1 MVVDGS
7 ALATAISAEH
17 TERMGVLAVVG
28 AVVLL
33 LVIGLFV
40 GVPWFFN
47 RLSPTVDGRRRARS
61 DDYFLADQC
70 STGLI
75 SRYRRLNRRLPADP
89 RCKFCLVPF
98 GGVGRVL
105 RIRPS
110 RKNPN
115 FCMGCFEMAPIGGT
129 DMEVGV
135 LFADLRG
142 FTSWC
147 EHQPPSAV
155 ERALNRFYAVTTA
168 VITESDG
175 LVDKLVGDE
184 VMGLFLTAFPSLG
197 ERTCDVMVVAAEEI
211 VRRLHASADERLP
224 VGIGLNFGMARVGNV
239 GAGEVKDFTAV
250 GDVVNTAARL
260 QGCAAAGEIVMAEA
274 VYDHVGER
282 YPALIHID
290 FEVKGKTDAVRG
302 RVLTVDKPKVP

>member
-1 MVVDGS
+1 MAASVIIPFS
-7 ALATAISAEH
+7 
-17 TERMGVLAVVG
+17 
-28 AVVLL
+28 VLL
-33 LVIGLFV
+33 LIGIVLFV
-40 GVPWFFN
+40 GVPFFFN
-47 RLSPTVDGRRRARS
+47 RLSPTVDARRRGRD
-61 DDYFLADQC
+61 DDYFFAEC
-70 STGLI
+70 SSGLM

-98 GGVGRVL
+98 AGVGRVL

-129 DMEVGV
+129 DMDVGV

-147 EHQPPSAV
+147 EHQPPSTV

-168 VITESDG
+168 VITETDG

-184 VMGLFLTAFPSLG
+184 VMGLFLTAFQSLG
-197 ERTCDVMVVAAEEI
+197 DRTCDLMVTAAEEI
-211 VRRLHASADERLP
+211 MRRLHESADADDRLP
-224 VGIGLNFGMARVGNV
+224 VGIGLNFGIARVGNV
-239 GAGEVKDFTAV
+239 GVGDVKDFTAV

-260 QGCAAAGEIVMAEA
+260 QACAAAGEIVMAEA
-274 VYDHVGER
+274 VYER
-282 YPALIHID
+282 VRERHPALMPSHFD
-290 FEVKGKTDAVRG
+290 LKGKADQVAGRILAIDKRDA
-302 RVLTVDKPKVP
+302 P

>member
-1 MVVDGS
+1 M
-7 ALATAISAEH
+7 AISAEH
-17 TERMGVLAVVG
+17 TEPMGALVV
-28 AVVLL
+28 VVTVALV
-33 LVIGLFV
+33 LVIGLLV

-47 RLSPTVDGRRRARS
+47 RLSPTVDGRRRARN

-70 STGLI
+70 STGLM

-98 GGVGRVL
+98 AGVGRVL

-129 DMEVGV
+129 DMDVGV

-155 ERALNRFYAVTTA
+155 ERALNRFYTVTTA
-168 VITESDG
+168 VITEADG

-184 VMGLFLTAFPSLG
+184 VMGLFLTAFRSLG
-197 ERTCDVMVVAAEEI
+197 DRTCDVMVVAAEEI
-211 VRRLHASADERLP
+211 VRRLHASADADERLP

-239 GAGEVKDFTAV
+239 GVGEVKDFTAV

-260 QGCAAAGEIVMAEA
+260 QVCAAAGEIVMAEA
-274 VYDHVGER
+274 VYEQVRER
-282 YPALIHID
+282 YPALTHMD
-290 FEVKGKTDAVRG
+290 FEVKGKTDAVGG
-302 RVLTVDKPKVP
+302 RVLAVDKPKVP